1 MPFPW
6 YAVLPEVDLVFAF
19 FNNYT
24 ITILAS
30 FMYMDN
36 HIIIKYYSTFFK
48 DSTISILFKLKWVT
62 TITITVK
69 IIVIKAEKT

>member
-30 FMYMDN
+30 FMYIN
-36 HIIIKYYSTFFK
+36 NNIYYSTFFK
-48 DSTISILFKLKWVT
+48 DSTISIFFKLKWVT

>member
-6 YAVLPEVDLVFAF
+6 YAGLPEVDLVFAF

-36 HIIIKYYSTFFK
+36 IIIKYYSTFFK
-48 DSTISILFKLKWVT
+48 DSTISIFFKLKWVT